1 MQGQLT
7 IIIPVFNEEDAI
19 GPTAAE
25 LIPFAREHD
34 WQIIIVNDG
43 STDGTA
49 QQLQSFQGDPCRIIH
64 HPYNRGY
71 GAALKTGIRAA
82 ATAYIGIYD
91 SDGQHRP
98 EDLIRLAQAAEDFD
112 MVIGERAAGSRIDVF
127 RIPGKWFLTHAA
139 NLIVGQ
145 KISDINSGL
154 RVFRRAFIRK
164 VLHLMPEGFS
174 FTSTSTVAALKMGF
188 LVRFIPIQT
197 RRRIGTSTVR
207 QFRHGPM
214 VLMLIL
220 RLVILF
226 SPLRIFTSV
235 SIMLVTVGV
244 LYAAYVIATVRLTLA
259 NGALLCLLSALMIF
273 FFGLL
278 VDQISAMRRERH
290 MNED

>member
-1 MQGQLT
+1 MKGQLS
-7 IIIPVFNEEDAI
+7 IIIPVYNEEEAVQQ
-19 GPTAAE
+19 TLRE
-25 LIPFAREHD
+25 LLPLARHND
-34 WQIIIVNDG
+34 WSIIVVNDG
-43 STDGTA
+43 STDTTA
-49 QQLQSFQGDPCRIIH
+49 QRLAIFEDQCRIIH

-71 GAALKTGIRAA
+71 GAALKTGIRA
-82 ATAYIGIYD
+82 TTTTYIALFD
-91 SDGQHRP
+91 ADGQHRP
-98 EDLIRLAQAAEDFD
+98 EDLQRLAEAAPDFD
-112 MVIGERAAGSRIDVF
+112 MVIGERAAGSRVDVL

-207 QFRHGPM
+207 QLRHGSM

-226 SPLRIFTSV
+226 SPLRIFTPM
-235 SIMLVTVGV
+235 SIFLAVVGV
-244 LYAAYVIATVRLTLA
+244 LYAGYVIATVRLTLA
-259 NGALLCLLSALMIF
+259 NGALLCLLSGLMIF